1 LLISH
6 VRETQNP
13 AKIQPTDEKSRFNKL
28 ELFSLNH
35 QPVGL
40 LGQFSAMGH
49 KSAKYKRGTRRPNPK
64 ERTAGIVK
72 VIVKSSCRIEY
83 NHGVPIQAKK
93 VGGGVEFSCQSCG
106 KGFKT
111 KGACSTHSKTC
122 GSFACTQCGKCFVT
136 LPQLHGH
143 TSNGRCRMY
152 TKARS
157 KRGAPPS
164 KEVAS
169 LKTRGVG
176 YGYPREHRVLPT
188 PTLYDF
194 EDCVVFIDREVTATD
209 LIEKPR
215 QLSRDQIESEVHT
228 YTHIIH
234 CFTCLLAYLP
244 NSPCVLSLKGFKTIW
259 ARLLRGGN
267 VRGLRCQQ

>member
-1 LLISH
+1 VLNSRVNHVGKVSKRRALALLIRKLVVH
-6 VRETQNP
+6 LRVRNVANALWP
-13 AKIQPTDEKSRFNKL
+13 YHNFMDI
-28 ELFSLNH
+28 H
-35 QPVGL
+35 
-40 LGQFSAMGH
+40 
-49 KSAKYKRGTRRPNPK
+49 
-64 ERTAGIVK
+64 RT
-72 VIVKSSCRIEY
+72 
-83 NHGVPIQAKK
+83 
-93 VGGGVEFSCQSCG
+93 GGAECIR
-106 KGFKT
+106 KH
-111 KGACSTHSKTC
+111 A
-122 GSFACTQCGKCFVT
+122 
-136 LPQLHGH
+136 P
-143 TSNGRCRMY
+143 
-152 TKARS
+152 
-157 KRGAPPS
+157 RGAPPPS